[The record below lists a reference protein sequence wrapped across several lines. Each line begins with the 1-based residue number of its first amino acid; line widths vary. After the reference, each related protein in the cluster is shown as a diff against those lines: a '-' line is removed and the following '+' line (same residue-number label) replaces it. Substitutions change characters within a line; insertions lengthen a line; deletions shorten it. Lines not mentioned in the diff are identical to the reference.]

1 MAKLPSLPGQC
12 PSCGNYNDLIA
23 HFCANC
29 GERLSDEKTP
39 SDENLAEIFDVDL
52 LDDVDEAATTQTAE
66 ADLPDSPTE
75 GTNLWK
81 LIDEDAGGQEQ
92 ETGET
97 RLVDP
102 PIEPREEVVK
112 QKSLPTTK
120 TALPKPKDN
129 IGFIDSEDEPI
140 VPTMNN
146 DLRAPPLVSD
156 SDTPLN
162 LVSEGPELPKAQPA
176 TPPTSYKDDVPQLA
190 DDEPLDATLD
200 TRVADERNPSSPWLA
215 ILNTEGTYE
224 PFTLGGGPKLIGK
237 SEQCNL
243 DLKDDLASR
252 FHAIIALLGDRHFLI
267 DVKSRRGTLLN
278 GQSTAQAPLRS
289 RGVIRIGQSFL
300 VYLDGDLSA
309 AVQMDFRPLNP
320 QLMDKTESQIDLP
333 PEVAGV
339 PLMALTVDGKTQ
351 FSSSGEP
358 NLIGS
363 HHSCSWQ
370 MRGRGVAD
378 FHAQIIWTNR
388 GPCLW
393 HLGSEFG
400 TFLNRVPV
408 EEAPLEDGDDIKIGK
423 QTFQVKMLGSFEQE
437 LAHTEH
443 LLCSETRA
451 LCVTCVR
458 GPDRGGTHR
467 LEESAEE
474 MLILGKQGKAHLPL
488 VDETV
493 RPIHSGVNYSAG
505 KVIVRDLTGENLTV
519 INGVPAEDGKL
530 VPGQQFKIGHDIFL
544 VHYDPSAKIYR

>member
-1 MAKLPSLPGQC
+1 
-12 PSCGNYNDLIA
+12 
-23 HFCANC
+23 
-29 GERLSDEKTP
+29 
-39 SDENLAEIFDVDL
+39 
-52 LDDVDEAATTQTAE
+52 
-66 ADLPDSPTE
+66 
-75 GTNLWK
+75 
-81 LIDEDAGGQEQ
+81 
-92 ETGET
+92 
-97 RLVDP
+97 
-102 PIEPREEVVK
+102 
-112 QKSLPTTK
+112 
-120 TALPKPKDN
+120 
-129 IGFIDSEDEPI
+129 
-140 VPTMNN
+140 PTMNN

-339 PLMALTVDGKTQ
+339 P
-351 FSSSGEP
+351 
-358 NLIGS
+358 
-363 HHSCSWQ
+363 
-370 MRGRGVAD
+370 
-378 FHAQIIWTNR
+378 
-388 GPCLW
+388 
-393 HLGSEFG
+393 
-400 TFLNRVPV
+400 
-408 EEAPLEDGDDIKIGK
+408 
-423 QTFQVKMLGSFEQE
+423 
-437 LAHTEH
+437 
-443 LLCSETRA
+443 
-451 LCVTCVR
+451 
-458 GPDRGGTHR
+458 
-467 LEESAEE
+467 
-474 MLILGKQGKAHLPL
+474 
-488 VDETV
+488 
-493 RPIHSGVNYSAG
+493 
-505 KVIVRDLTGENLTV
+505 
-519 INGVPAEDGKL
+519 
-530 VPGQQFKIGHDIFL
+530 
-544 VHYDPSAKIYR
+544 